1 MFKTPILILVYNRS
15 EYLKKLLKILENIN
29 AQNIYVS
36 FDGSKKDKNDIYKCN
51 KVKEIINNIKWKCN
65 LHKNYLNKNNGCKIG
80 VSKGLNWFFSKVKA
94 GIIIE
99 DDCIPTN
106 DFFTFCEWS
115 LNKYK
120 NDKKVAGI
128 TGNNFLKNKIF
139 LKESFYYSKYAHCW
153 GWATW
158 RRTWKEYDK
167 NIKFWMKF
175 KSSKKWENFF
185 DDEVEKKY
193 WEKIFNGVANNSLD
207 SWAYPWMLCIWKNQQ
222 MIITPKKNLVL
233 NIGFKK
239 GATHTDSNF
248 HNFYYKVSILKKPYI
263 LPKITK
269 INKNADEFVFK
280 NHYRGKNYLWPNRI
294 FYLMKY
300 LFVDPIS
307 FYKKIS
313 KLI

>member
-51 KVKEIINNIKWKCN
+51 KVREIINNIKWKCN
-65 LHKNYLNKNNGCKIG
+65 LHKHYLNKNNGCKIG

-128 TGNNFLKNKIF
+128 TG
-139 LKESFYYSKYAHCW
+139 
-153 GWATW
+153 
-158 RRTWKEYDK
+158 D
-167 NIKFWMKF
+167 
-175 KSSKKWENFF
+175 
-185 DDEVEKKY
+185 
-193 WEKIFNGVANNSLD
+193 
-207 SWAYPWMLCIWKNQQ
+207 
-222 MIITPKKNLVL
+222 IIPLV
-233 NIGFKK
+233 
-239 GATHTDSNF
+239 
-248 HNFYYKVSILKKPYI
+248 
-263 LPKITK
+263 
-269 INKNADEFVFK
+269 
-280 NHYRGKNYLWPNRI
+280 
-294 FYLMKY
+294 
-300 LFVDPIS
+300 
-307 FYKKIS
+307 
-313 KLI
+313 